1 METWRS
7 SAVSMGPGL
16 NYALRVT
23 GRRSDAPDLV
33 LDYAYD
39 TGALEMGQ
47 AVAVGPN
54 GYVWFGGLRM
64 LNNAIHAVAGRGH
77 G

>member
-1 METWRS
+1 YNVVV

-23 GRRSDAPDLV
+23 GHRTDDVDLA
-33 LDYAYD
+33 LSYLFD
-39 TGALEMGQ
+39 TPGLEMGQ
-47 AVAVGPN
+47 AVAVGPL
-54 GYVWFGGLRM
+54 GYIWFGGVRSIGGVL
-64 LNNAIHAVAGRGH
+64 HAVAGRGH